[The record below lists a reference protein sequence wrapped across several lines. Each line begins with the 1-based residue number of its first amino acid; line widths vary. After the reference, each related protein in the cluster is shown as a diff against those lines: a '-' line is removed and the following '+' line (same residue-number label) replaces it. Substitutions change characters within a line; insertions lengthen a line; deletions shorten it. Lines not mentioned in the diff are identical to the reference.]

1 MKIMLCLNEP
11 IAASL
16 RASMESMGGEAEQNN
31 DLDELEVGDMIK
43 VYNVVEDTKK
53 DSGSTA

>member
-1 MKIMLCLNEP
+1 MLCLNEP

-16 RASMESMGGEAEQNN
+16 TASMESMGGEAEQNN